1 MDAEGYLQLLI
12 SVFIVIVVVLVFI
25 LYTQG
30 TRSNMNR
37 RVVTDRRVIVDQHP
51 FIIGPGGQQW
61 INTRPVVN
69 PSPLLG
75 PGGIYQY
82 Q

>member
-1 MDAEGYLQLLI
+1 
-12 SVFIVIVVVLVFI
+12 
-25 LYTQG
+25 
-30 TRSNMNR
+30 MNR